1 VSARVDWPAFVVM
14 SLDGRYLQER
24 AVVRGFLW
32 ETSGVAWVRD
42 PTRATKFPSAR
53 IAAQDAVEVGGASAQ
68 VAVTAYRPRS

>member
-1 VSARVDWPAFVVM
+1 MPADWPMFVVARG
-14 SLDGRYLQER
+14 GRFLQER

-32 ETSGVAWVRD
+32 ESSGVAWVRD

-53 IAAQDAVEVGGASAQ
+53 IVAQVAVEVGGASVQ